1 MNNRKTFFIALIFLA
16 TITACVVPGLPT
28 ASAPLPT
35 LTVDTGQVET
45 QVAGTVSAAIAQTE
59 QSRPS
64 PTATNASTA
73 AATATATFTAT
84 VTSTPTTTLT
94 PVSTYTSTSTSTA
107 VPTFT
112 ATPSPHTGISKL
124 TRQGDG
130 SMLFA
135 DERGGYEVKVP
146 AGWLAVRVN
155 EQEYLLAFSLPET
168 ANTHVQQ
175 SLLSVQN
182 EDPNVFR
189 LLALDTQAGHIQN
202 EFVTDMRFVLDEK
215 KNISLNS
222 DADLQAIASKISASA
237 EVFRFEVTSVKVV
250 TSVSGKQFG
259 VIEAKSSFANA
270 AGAEVTIYQKQVFF
284 NVNAGTQSIIFTTV
298 TDLKNTLLPVFDA
311 MLETIKIFGK

>member
-1 MNNRKTFFIALIFLA
+1 
-16 TITACVVPGLPT
+16 
-28 ASAPLPT
+28 
-35 LTVDTGQVET
+35 
-45 QVAGTVSAAIAQTE
+45 
-59 QSRPS
+59 
-64 PTATNASTA
+64 
-73 AATATATFTAT
+73 
-84 VTSTPTTTLT
+84 
-94 PVSTYTSTSTSTA
+94 
-107 VPTFT
+107 
-112 ATPSPHTGISKL
+112 
-124 TRQGDG
+124 
-130 SMLFA
+130 MLFA
-135 DERGGYEVKVP
+135 DERAGYEIKVP
-146 AGWLAVRVN
+146 AGWLTVRVN
-155 EQEYLLAFSLPET
+155 EQEYLLAFSMPET

-250 TSVSGKQFG
+250 TSVSGRQFG